1 MICTRQLDSIP
12 LWNASTN
19 ICLWNQ
25 SYEIGRCQVFSCQNG
40 TSTKCLEERF
50 KEFSAKK
57 APRVKKPWNQFKRE
71 NVINQD
77 YLCVWTDLQI
87 LILGCSPNPREIS
100 CRHFVL
106 SVCVSM
112 CLPRVYLWG
121 MCVCVCVCVFL
132 HFYLCLCV
140 YNIDSIC
147 VWLSLA
153 SAPRDHFL
161 LCSRFCS
168 KRPLPAPGSTLLTF
182 SHHAGHH
189 TRYLSILLRH
199 CTI

>member
-106 SVCVSM
+106 SVCVENLCISEASIHFPRQLLERSM
-112 CLPRVYLWG
+112 RKRVTYRASPEYGL
-121 MCVCVCVCVFL
+121 
-132 HFYLCLCV
+132 
-140 YNIDSIC
+140 ISIFHSVKNAYFITPHSQPKSRNAKC
-147 VWLSLA
+147 SLFV
-153 SAPRDHFL
+153 P
-161 LCSRFCS
+161 
-168 KRPLPAPGSTLLTF
+168 RPLRRVGLF
-182 SHHAGHH
+182 
-189 TRYLSILLRH
+189 LRE
-199 CTI
+199 